1 MELTDD
7 QIIEAALEVDLW
19 DIYDKFGNK
28 YDYQQTMWGL
38 RMFLKIIS
46 ELDDHNSFFSAPL
59 LPPSLFD
66 QETEPDPEDL
76 KDAERFQWLLQKGF
90 AWNGCYNGWWR
101 PGEWLYDVMI
111 DARKQVDEAM
121 AWERKTKT
129 NP

>member
-19 DIYDKFGNK
+19 DIYDEFQNK
-28 YDYQQTMWGL
+28 SGYQEKMWKL

-66 QETEPDPEDL
+66 PETEPDPEVL
-76 KDAERFQWLLQKGF
+76 GDAARFRW
-90 AWNGCYNGWWR
+90 AVENGKLFSGKNLSFVR
-101 PGEWLYDVMI
+101 DKI
-111 DARKQVDEAM
+111 DFEM
-121 AWERKTKT
+121 AWEHKAKT